1 MSGSPMR
8 LPAPLIVPGLSI
20 AQLISWGAMYYGFA
34 VILDP
39 MSAELGL
46 SRTRLSAGY
55 SIGLLVT
62 GLAAW
67 PVGMLIDRGHARA
80 VMTAGSLM
88 AGLGLALHAG
98 VQTDWQLYLV
108 WLLLGFAMAGT
119 LYEPAFAMLIR
130 AYPLDYRRRITV
142 LTFLGGLAS
151 TVFWP
156 LAAWLVAHD
165 GWRSALLVMAGLQ
178 VLVCA
183 PLHWFGVPPDAASS
197 ARGGAAPAAPPADS
211 ASSAP
216 ASPPASS
223 PAPSTVASHSAASPP
238 TAVGA
243 ALRSPVFLLLTGS
256 FSANM
261 LVIASVAAHLL
272 GMLERQGL
280 TKTDALLVASCIGPM
295 QVLGRLVLFALE
307 GRLNSGTMTRIIVW
321 LLPVSL
327 ITLLLLAL
335 PLGAAA
341 PAIALAAALLWG
353 TGNGM
358 MTIVKGTA
366 VADLIGAAQVA
377 TLNGIAAVPSAFM
390 RASGPF
396 LIAWIWDSTGS
407 VSAALAV
414 MAAVSAV
421 SAWLMLGALRQK
433 R

>member
-1 MSGSPMR
+1 MR

-34 VILDP
+34 VILEP

-55 SIGLLVT
+55 SLGLLVT

-80 VMTAGSLM
+80 VMTAGSLL

-98 VQTDWQLYLV
+98 VQTDWQLYAV

-165 GWRSALLVMAGLQ
+165 GWRSALLVMAAMQL
-178 VLVCA
+178 LVCA

-197 ARGGAAPAAPPADS
+197 ARSGAAPSTTAAPS
-211 ASSAP
+211 
-216 ASPPASS
+216 
-223 PAPSTVASHSAASPP
+223 VANSP

-243 ALRSPVFLLLTGS
+243 ALRSPVFLLLIGS
-256 FSANM
+256 FSTNM
-261 LVIASVAAHLL
+261 LVMASVAAHLL

-280 TKTDALLVASCIGPM
+280 PKADALLVASCIGPM
-295 QVLGRLVLFALE
+295 QVLGRFVLFTLE
-307 GRLNSGTMTRIIVW
+307 GRLRGGAMTRIIVW
-321 LLPVSL
+321 LLPLSL

-341 PAIALAAALLWG
+341 LAIALAGAVLWG

-366 VADLIGAAQVA
+366 VADLIGAARVA

-390 RASGPF
+390 RAAGPF

-414 MAAVSAV
+414 MAGVSAA
-421 SAWLMLGALRQK
+421 SAWLMPAALRQG
-433 R
+433 RAAASASRRSS

>member
-1 MSGSPMR
+1 MSGSRVR
-8 LPAPLIVPGLSI
+8 LPGRLIVPALSV

-55 SIGLLVT
+55 SLGLLVA

-67 PVGMLIDRGHARA
+67 PVGMLIDRGRARA
-80 VMTAGSLM
+80 VMTAGSLL
-88 AGLGLALHAG
+88 AGLGLALHAT
-98 VQTDWQLYLV
+98 VQTDWQLYAV

-142 LTFLGGLAS
+142 LTLLGGLAS

-156 LAAWLVAHD
+156 LSAWLVAHD

-178 VLVCA
+178 LVVCA
-183 PLHWFGVPPDAASS
+183 PLHWFGVPPDALPAP
-197 ARGGAAPAAPPADS
+197 GG
-211 ASSAP
+211 
-216 ASPPASS
+216 ASS
-223 PAPSTVASHSAASPP
+223 PAGSAAAAAAP
-238 TAVGA
+238 AGVGT
-243 ALRSPVFLLLTGS
+243 ALRSPVFLLLIGS
-256 FSANM
+256 FSANV
-261 LVIASVAAHLL
+261 LVMASVAAHLL

-280 TKTDALLVASCIGPM
+280 PKVDALLVASCIGPM
-295 QVLGRLVLFALE
+295 QVLGRLALFALE
-307 GRLNSGTMTRIIVW
+307 GRVRGGAMTRAIVW
-321 LLPVSL
+321 LLPLSL

-335 PLGAAA
+335 PLGAV
-341 PAIALAAALLWG
+341 ALAVALAGAVLWG

-407 VSAALAV
+407 VPAALTV
-414 MAAVSAV
+414 MAGVSTI
-421 SAWLMLGALRQK
+421 SAWLMLAALRQG
-433 R
+433 RVAPFPNRRSS

>member
-1 MSGSPMR
+1 MR

-34 VILDP
+34 VILEP

-55 SIGLLVT
+55 SLGLLVT

-80 VMTAGSLM
+80 VMTAGSLL

-98 VQTDWQLYLV
+98 VQTDWQLYAV

-156 LAAWLVAHD
+156 LTAWLVAHD

-178 VLVCA
+178 WLVCA
-183 PLHWFGVPPDAASS
+183 PLHWFGVPPDAPSS
-197 ARGGAAPAAPPADS
+197 LRGGSLPGEPSPSPSPPRS
-211 ASSAP
+211 PSP
-216 ASPPASS
+216 SPPAVDP
-223 PAPSTVASHSAASPP
+223 PAG
-238 TAVGA
+238 VGA
-243 ALRSPVFLLLTGS
+243 ALRSPVFLLLIGS
-256 FSANM
+256 FSTNM
-261 LVIASVAAHLL
+261 LVMASVAAHLL

-280 TKTDALLVASCIGPM
+280 PKADALLVASCIGPM
-295 QVLGRLVLFALE
+295 QVLGRFVLFTLE
-307 GRLNSGTMTRIIVW
+307 GRLRGGAMTRIIVW
-321 LLPVSL
+321 LLPLSL

-341 PAIALAAALLWG
+341 LAIALAGAVLWG

-366 VADLIGAAQVA
+366 VADLIGAARVA

-390 RASGPF
+390 RAAGPF

-407 VSAALAV
+407 VPAALAV
-414 MAAVSAV
+414 MAGVSAA
-421 SAWLMLGALRQK
+421 SAWLMLAALRQG
-433 R
+433 RAAASASRRSS